1 MKREKTESKK
11 KKRIG
16 DRLTYLYLRKIK
28 KWMFCPACQKG
39 KMSINKKSTL
49 WTCEECG
56 YELSVKEFEDDY
68 VFWFCDECNAYLNIQ
83 EGFDRTATRHI
94 CTKCGYENDITFDN
108 MKGICS
114 DCGKVI
120 PDPDSTLCA
129 DCRLKRRQKAKERL
143 MTAGKI
149 VGGVAVV
156 AGAAYLA
163 AQAGDGGRTELTPLI
178 SDDGDGGEKFG
189 YVDEYWMET
198 ASEDELRET
207 EAEMEAELERM
218 DYGSEEYNK
227 LYLKQVDVVNAI
239 AYRFPLN
246 LPHREHG
253 WYLPNDD

>member
-1 MKREKTESKK
+1 
-11 KKRIG
+11 
-16 DRLTYLYLRKIK
+16 
-28 KWMFCPACQKG
+28 
-39 KMSINKKSTL
+39 
-49 WTCEECG
+49 
-56 YELSVKEFEDDY
+56 
-68 VFWFCDECNAYLNIQ
+68 
-83 EGFDRTATRHI
+83 
-94 CTKCGYENDITFDN
+94 
-108 MKGICS
+108 
-114 DCGKVI
+114 
-120 PDPDSTLCA
+120 
-129 DCRLKRRQKAKERL
+129 